1 MGGTPLMRLVLAA
14 RLSQLSR
21 GGETGIDTQDEDARL
36 WAERNGHTIVGVCAD
51 DISGVISPFK
61 RKELGPWLT
70 DPDRLQ
76 MYDGILATKMDR
88 YTRARDWGIR
98 QWAEKHGKKLLI
110 VSPELVW
117 PPEPSDATTPIIW
130 DNLVNIA
137 ISEWQNTSQRYRRML
152 KSKRD
157 QGYFTGKRPYGY
169 RIVAVEGGKILEP
182 DPVTAPIV
190 RGMANRYDEDGWS
203 LRQIADWLTK
213 SAIVPSQQGNRKHAA
228 KWSAQTVRWILANP
242 AIMGRVQINGVTT
255 HRAEPLISPEQFRRI
270 QEKMAARAH
279 HGAPSGTTA
288 LLTSMLVCVNGHSMH
303 RLKAHATSKLPN
315 GRYYYYCRECPRG
328 HRPFIWCEDI
338 DGAVDDAVM
347 AMTDME
353 HVITTVKPGDS
364 YGEEIKQIKKEIAA
378 LDPESDDWGKRTAEL
393 RAEIAELR
401 SRPRKKAE
409 IITKRD
415 GRSVSEVWE
424 SLDTTEQR
432 RNWLLARRGSN
443 WLPGQDKAKVQVLGR
458 DSETDALITNI
469 DLGEYTES
477 MTRIRA
483 LPEPAANDQQP

>member
-1 MGGTPLMRLVLAA
+1 MEGAPLMRLVLAP

-21 GGETGIDTQDEDARL
+21 VGETGIDTQDEDARL

-88 YTRARDWGIR
+88 YTRSRDWGIR

-152 KSKRD
+152 KRKRD

-190 RGMANRYDEDGWS
+190 RGMANRYDEDDWS

-213 SAIVPSQQGNRKHAA
+213 SAIVPSQNGNRKH
-228 KWSAQTVRWILANP
+228 Q
-242 AIMGRVQINGVTT
+242 
-255 HRAEPLISPEQFRRI
+255 
-270 QEKMAARAH
+270 
-279 HGAPSGTTA
+279 
-288 LLTSMLVCVNGHSMH
+288 
-303 RLKAHATSKLPN
+303 
-315 GRYYYYCRECPRG
+315 
-328 HRPFIWCEDI
+328 
-338 DGAVDDAVM
+338 
-347 AMTDME
+347 
-353 HVITTVKPGDS
+353 
-364 YGEEIKQIKKEIAA
+364 
-378 LDPESDDWGKRTAEL
+378 
-393 RAEIAELR
+393 
-401 SRPRKKAE
+401 
-409 IITKRD
+409 
-415 GRSVSEVWE
+415 
-424 SLDTTEQR
+424 
-432 RNWLLARRGSN
+432 
-443 WLPGQDKAKVQVLGR
+443 
-458 DSETDALITNI
+458 
-469 DLGEYTES
+469 
-477 MTRIRA
+477 
-483 LPEPAANDQQP
+483 